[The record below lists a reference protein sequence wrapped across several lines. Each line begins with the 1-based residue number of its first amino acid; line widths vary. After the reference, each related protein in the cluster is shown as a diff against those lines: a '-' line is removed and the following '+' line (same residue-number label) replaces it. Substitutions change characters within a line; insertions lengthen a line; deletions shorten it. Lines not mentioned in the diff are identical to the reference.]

1 MDKHSREITVK
12 INGKERPFTTDK
24 PKHIETNVN
33 ILEKEKE
40 AESRPYASFQ
50 QKKKKREKRSPI
62 TGAFNARIKPAIF
75 SIAMAIM
82 IGTGFGFIV
91 LNVIPKQKAHSPQTL
106 ETALPIP
113 MESKN
118 SAKPAAKSANEAAAA
133 SFTVSVI
140 QAGVFTDREA
150 ASAYAR
156 QLQSSSI
163 PVVVV
168 GEKQVA
174 LFIAVGNDKQQLQ
187 AINEWYKQKAHST
200 YIKSLSFA
208 NINSKRKP
216 VIKAG
221 ETLYRKMTSISV
233 ILLGKGK
240 VSIEDWKKLENHYQQ
255 FRSQTVPNDDDIKR
269 YVSHMKT
276 AYNMLIAYKTNQ
288 REELLQ
294 KTQQELLEALKSYI
308 AVFPLRS

>member
-24 PKHIETNVN
+24 LKRIETNV
-33 ILEKEKE
+33 LEKEKE
-40 AESRPYASFQ
+40 AEPRPFASFQ
-50 QKKKKREKRSPI
+50 QKKRKKRSPI
-62 TGAFNARIKPAIF
+62 TGASNARIKSAIF
-75 SIAMAIM
+75 SIVLAVM

-91 LNVIPKQKAHSPQTL
+91 LNVIPKQKAHSPQTQTL
-106 ETALPIP
+106 ETALSIP
-113 MESKN
+113 MESQD
-118 SAKPAAKSANEAAAA
+118 STTPATKSANEAAAS

-150 ASAYAR
+150 AAAYAK

-168 GEKQVA
+168 GDKQAA

-187 AINEWYKQKAHST
+187 TINKWYKQKAHST
-200 YIKSLSFA
+200 YVKSLSFA
-208 NINSKRKP
+208 NVSERKP

-221 ETLYRKMTSISV
+221 EALYRQMADISA
-233 ILLGKGK
+233 ILLGKGS
-240 VSIEDWKKLENHYQQ
+240 VSIEDWKKLEKNYRR
-255 FRSQTVPNDDDIKR
+255 FLSQPVPNDNDIKQ
-269 YVSHMKT
+269 YVSHMKI

-294 KTQQELLEALKSYI
+294 KTQQQLLEALKSYI